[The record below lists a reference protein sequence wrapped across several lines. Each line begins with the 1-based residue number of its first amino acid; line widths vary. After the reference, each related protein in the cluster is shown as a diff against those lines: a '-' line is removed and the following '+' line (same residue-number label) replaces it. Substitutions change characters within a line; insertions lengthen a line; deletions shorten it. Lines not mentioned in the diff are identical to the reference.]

1 MLYSSIIRR
10 RVRDIL
16 HYSLHYRCSYG
27 RTKTFNM
34 QFTLLVKFGIWRKYV
49 IRQHKK
55 KKRTDYG
62 VTLQHN

>member
-1 MLYSSIIRR
+1 MPVHTTASTDS
-10 RVRDIL
+10 
-16 HYSLHYRCSYG
+16 RCSCV
-27 RTKTFNM
+27 RIKTFNM

-49 IRQHKK
+49 IWQHKK